1 MKNRIFIIALLFLV
15 SFAYAFDK
23 VIFVNVTD
31 LKDFRVLY
39 QEQINI
45 RYDGMQKSM
54 KRIYVENTTRL
65 NELSKT
71 ISEMHKTIISG
82 NETIQ
87 LLKSQLEELKNE
99 ENEKNSEILKI
110 ENEIKLLKG
119 NLSDIEKL
127 KIKLEEEIKNN
138 VLLTPIQVAAIIILF
153 GVISFYII
161 ISEILKHFSKK
172 SENK

>member
-110 ENEIKLLKG
+110 ENEIELLKG

-138 VLLTPIQVAAIIILF
+138 VLLTPIQVASIIILF
-153 GVISFYII
+153 GVLSLYII

>member
-1 MKNRIFIIALLFLV
+1 MKNKFFVIALLFSI

-23 VIFVNVTD
+23 VIFVNLTD
-31 LKDFRVLY
+31 PKDFRILY
-39 QEQINI
+39 QEQINM

-54 KRIYVENTTRL
+54 RRIYVENMTRL
-65 NELSKT
+65 NELNKT
-71 ISEMHKTIISG
+71 ISEMYKTIISE

-87 LLKSQLEELKNE
+87 SLKSKLEELKNE
-99 ENEKNSEILKI
+99 ESERNSEISKI
-110 ENEIKLLKG
+110 ENEIELLKG
-119 NLSDIEKL
+119 NLSDIEQL

-138 VLLTPIQVAAIIILF
+138 ILLTPFQLAAIIILF